1 MKKLFYLIILVF
13 CLSGVSNAQSL
24 VDNSGVGRIR
34 EKLVQYVED
43 KLALTRDETSRFEPI
58 YINYLRDLRSTNQEY
73 RGDKLVL
80 QDKVVEL
87 RLRYRDQFKPI
98 IGEKRSND
106 VFVHE
111 REFVKQAREEM
122 QTRLQGR
129 H

>member
-1 MKKLFYLIILVF
+1 MKKLFYILIFLFSLIR
-13 CLSGVSNAQSL
+13 VSHAQEL
-24 VDNSGVGRIR
+24 TDNTGVGRIR
-34 EKLVQYVED
+34 EKLIQYVEQ
-43 KLALTRDETSRFEPI
+43 KLSLSKEETSRFEPV
-58 YINYLRDLRSTNQEY
+58 YINYLRDLRSTNQQY

-98 IGEKRSND
+98 LGDKRSND
-106 VFVHE
+106 VFIHE

>member
-1 MKKLFYLIILVF
+1 MKKLFYVLVLVF
-13 CLSGVSNAQSL
+13 SLTGVSNAQSL

-58 YINYLRDLRSTNQEY
+58 YMNYLRDLRNTNQEY

-122 QTRLQGR
+122 QTRLRER

>member
-1 MKKLFYLIILVF
+1 MKKLFYVLVLVF
-13 CLSGVSNAQSL
+13 SLTGVSNAQSL

-34 EKLVQYVED
+34 EKLVQYVEE
-43 KLALTRDETSRFEPI
+43 KLSLSKDETTRFEPV
-58 YINYLRDLRSTNQEY
+58 YINYLHDLRSTNQQY
-73 RGDKLVL
+73 KGDKLVL

>member
-122 QTRLQGR
+122 QTRLKER

>member
-1 MKKLFYLIILVF
+1 MKKLFYILVLLF
-13 CLSGVSNAQSL
+13 SLTSVSNAQSL

-43 KLALTRDETSRFEPI
+43 KLALTRDETARFEPI
-58 YINYLRDLRSTNQEY
+58 YMNYLRDLRSTNQEY

-98 IGEKRSND
+98 IGERRSNE

>member
-1 MKKLFYLIILVF
+1 MKKLFYIIVF
-13 CLSGVSNAQSL
+13 LFSLTGVSNAQSL

-43 KLALTRDETSRFEPI
+43 KLVLTRDETSRFEPI
-58 YINYLRDLRSTNQEY
+58 YVNYLRELRNTNQEY
-73 RGDKLVL
+73 RGDRLVL

-122 QTRLQGR
+122 QTRLKER